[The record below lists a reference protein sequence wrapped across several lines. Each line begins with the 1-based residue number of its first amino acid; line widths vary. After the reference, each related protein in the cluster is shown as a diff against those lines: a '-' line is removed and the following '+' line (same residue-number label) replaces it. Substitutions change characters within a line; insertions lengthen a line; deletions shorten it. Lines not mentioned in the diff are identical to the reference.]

1 MKTLFALIFTF
12 MVILF
17 SNSAKAEQVDFR
29 HKVFTFNSIWNF
41 DHFLP
46 IDGGKLDYR
55 YRFELYNKRLGLEWT
70 IFSLGGHYK
79 KVNNDHLV
87 STTLDMK
94 LGPTFAL
101 CNYFELYAGAGVQ
114 GYLFGGY
121 RTGNVEEQNGYLLG
135 SWGVVVD
142 AGARITLKS
151 FFVSA
156 SYTPNIPLGGEPGT
170 MDPALEISDSL
181 DRNSIPESID
191 SNDVDWRNIG
201 RIGRIKG
208 TWQDNYSLSLGF
220 IW

>member
-1 MKTLFALIFTF
+1 MFILACTI
-12 MVILF
+12 VIF
-17 SNSAKAEQVDFR
+17 SNSSKADQVEFR
-29 HKVFTFNSIWNF
+29 HKVFTLNSIWNF
-41 DHFLP
+41 DQFIP
-46 IDGGKLDYR
+46 PDGGKLDYR

-79 KVNNDHLV
+79 KLHNDYLG

-94 LGPTFAL
+94 LGPTFAF
-101 CNYFELYAGAGVQ
+101 CNYFELYAGAGPQ

-121 RTGNVEEQNGYLLG
+121 RSGNTEEQNGYILG

-170 MDPALEISDSL
+170 INSGVEISKFDK
-181 DRNSIPESID
+181 NNIPESIGT
-191 SNDVDWRNIG
+191 NDVVDLNNIG
-201 RIGRIKG
+201 RIKRIKG
-208 TWQDNYSLSLGF
+208 TWHNNYSLSLGF